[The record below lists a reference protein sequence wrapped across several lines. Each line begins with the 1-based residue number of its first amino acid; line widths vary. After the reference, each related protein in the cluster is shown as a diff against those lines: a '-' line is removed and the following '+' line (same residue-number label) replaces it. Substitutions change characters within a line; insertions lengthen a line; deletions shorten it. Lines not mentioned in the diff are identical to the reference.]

1 MTSGR
6 DGCLVL
12 TLGLMN
18 SGANGNATT
27 NNYLNLSIALQDAY
41 FSQGMYKENEIKSCN
56 AKETDRRVRSS
67 SFLTDGGWGVVIG
80 PTDWIC

>member
-1 MTSGR
+1 MTFGR

-27 NNYLNLSIALQDAY
+27 NNYLTLSIALQDAY
-41 FSQGMYKENEIKSCN
+41 SSQGMYKENENKPLQCQRDRPKSE
-56 AKETDRRVRSS
+56 KQQFSR
-67 SFLTDGGWGVVIG
+67 
-80 PTDWIC
+80 